1 MSELTVT
8 KLRLLEAKW
17 QGRVTRADGAELA
30 EAPRVAVTLDEK
42 QVLGVTLAR
51 DEAGDWQLTVPIPAE
66 AISDGLRTILVQDS
80 ATGEV
85 LASIALLAGEALDE
99 DLRAEVDLL
108 REELDM
114 LKRAFR
120 RHCVETR

>member
-1 MSELTVT
+1 MSQYVVT
-8 KLRLLEAKW
+8 KRRLIEARW
-17 QGRVTRADGAELA
+17 EGAVSAADGRALED
-30 EAPRVAVTLDEK
+30 APKIAVTLDEK
-42 QVLGVTLAR
+42 QVLGVSLGKGEDGLWELA
-51 DEAGDWQLTVPIPAE
+51 VPIPAE
-66 AISDGLRTILVQDS
+66 AISDGLRTILIQDS

-108 REELDM
+108 RQELDM

-120 RHCVETR
+120 RHCVETA